1 MRRALIVLLARSWS
15 CKTNSLPVIGS
26 GSALAS
32 AFVVGGPAK
41 HTTVRFSQWQEH
53 QSHQPY
59 RYSSFVAQHYTTSSP
74 VLLLAKPKK
83 AGSTVDSYQTVS
95 VNCSKCQE
103 RLFRYKKK
111 NGTKSNLVK
120 CYVERICED
129 SAGVLALA
137 ASKQQKQVVASSTT
151 PDSDTKEI
159 NNRSNTTAKKDRKRN
174 RNNDN
179 IANSKAPTTRNR
191 DHNEEPN
198 AVVMVPTQLDPGYS
212 WECPSCHTQFA
223 RSSVIHGRPALK
235 MVGGKIRMT
244 KK

>member
-1 MRRALIVLLARSWS
+1 MMRRALIILLARSWS
-15 CKTNSLPVIGS
+15 CSKKSLPVVPS
-26 GSALAS
+26 AS
-32 AFVVGGPAK
+32 AFVAGPAK
-41 HTTVRFSQWQEH
+41 HTSVRFSRSRE

-59 RYSSFVAQHYTTSSP
+59 RSFVASAIAQYTRSP
-74 VLLLAKPKK
+74 VLLLLAKPKK

-95 VNCSKCQE
+95 VNCSKCQQQ
-103 RLFRYKKK
+103 LFRYKKK

-137 ASKQQKQVVASSTT
+137 ASKQQKQTVSSVSSSTS
-151 PDSDTKEI
+151 PDSDTNE
-159 NNRSNTTAKKDRKRN
+159 NNTTKKDRKRKRKQN
-174 RNNDN
+174 PTKNLINSDNGND
-179 IANSKAPTTRNR
+179 KAATTPE
-191 DHNEEPN
+191 HKEPN
-198 AVVMVPTQLDPGYS
+198 VVTIPTQLDPEYS

-223 RSSVIHGRPALK
+223 RSSLIHGRPALK